1 MLEKEERVLMQ
12 DANEVK
18 TNTQTIRE
26 MKLSTAVRCGVAQ
39 GRKREMRRI
48 YTYGVSAVAAAAA
61 AIVIIFSSIGSPAAV
76 IEEKVMQTASAN
88 SVTDFELFRPIS
100 QRDQGFGAAMEQ
112 GLIKPIKQGVEKN
125 GFRVDVA
132 GAVSDGRKAFIM
144 FSVQNHTEHIASPI
158 VDSLYF
164 GDVEAPSFRAEAK
177 HARGRS
183 DIDPGETAY
192 YVYTTD
198 LLPSVDYSK
207 DAKISVALWDTV
219 SQKYQKGLNIAF
231 ELDTKILKDQERTYH
246 PTQSLTVDGQQINVS
261 QVQFTPLNTYV
272 DLEYDKANDKQI
284 FKVISPVVI
293 GKSGSNIEKLYYPE
307 EVLKDN
313 TKATL
318 VFKNSKLDQLDTTS
332 LKIFGIAAVK
342 KDQLKVVV
350 DLKKRQILDAPD
362 DLLQIL
368 PPDQEAD
375 AEEIYFYRKLEQA
388 HVGDSF
394 GMWLGDFTDAKGE
407 KYKRVS
413 PKSTSHGGTTSSTKE
428 DTVEDETAYNFGKGA
443 LDYPQPLTIEVK
455 QYWIPVMDTQT
466 VELHSKH

>member
-18 TNTQTIRE
+18 SNAQTIRE
-26 MKLSTAVRCGVAQ
+26 MKLSTAVRGGVAQ

-61 AIVIIFSSIGSPAAV
+61 AIVIIFSSIGSPAV
-76 IEEKVMQTASAN
+76 VDEKVMQTASAN
-88 SVTDFELFRPIS
+88 SVTDFDLFRPIG
-100 QRDQGFGAAMEQ
+100 QRDQGFAAAMEQ
-112 GLIKPIKQGVEKN
+112 GLMKPIKQGVEKN
-125 GFRVDVA
+125 GYRVDVA
-132 GAVSDGRKAFIM
+132 GAVSDGRRAFIM
-144 FSVQNHTEHIASPI
+144 FSVQNHTEHMASSV

-164 GDVEAPSFRAEAK
+164 GDVEAPSIKAEAK
-177 HARGRS
+177 HAGNSS
-183 DIDPGETAY
+183 DIHPGETVY
-192 YVYTTD
+192 YVYTTN

-207 DAKISVALWDTV
+207 DAKMSVAIWDTV

-231 ELDTKILKDQERTYH
+231 ELDTKALRDQERIYH
-246 PTQSLTVDGQQINVS
+246 PTQALTVDGQKINVR

-318 VFKNSKLDQLDTTS
+318 VYKSSNLDQLDTTS

-388 HVGDSF
+388 HVGESF
-394 GMWLGDFTDAKGE
+394 GMWMGDFTDAKGE
-407 KYKRVS
+407 KHKRVS
-413 PKSTSHGGTTSSTKE
+413 PKSTSHGGTMSSTKE
-428 DTVEDETAYNFGKGA
+428 DTMEDETAYNFGKGA

-466 VELHSKH
+466 VELRSKH